1 MTTPLLRTPHRTSP
15 LAQYRIHALL
25 ETKAFWSTPVS
36 VVFIVAMPIAM
47 YLIFGF
53 IYHDQGAMPTQLAGV
68 QLNEATRSFSGMFVF
83 GLFAVGF
90 TNTAIGMAMKRTDG
104 RLRRLRV
111 TAADP
116 LAVIAA
122 ALTSWAALA
131 VVVAVVLCA
140 LAAIVFGVT
149 FTGLGVLLLALYV
162 VLGMACFM
170 ALGFAVSLLFASA
183 DTAAPLANMIFF
195 PVVLL
200 SGTFMTVD
208 LGDTGNAIVG
218 LLPVRPLVELVARAM
233 ADDPQAPTL
242 GRIVVLLGWTAACTL
257 FSIWRFRWS
266 SEREYRASGKRGFLR
281 HRGYRSSDA

>member
-1 MTTPLLRTPHRTSP
+1 MTTPLVRTPNPTSAT
-15 LAQYRIHALL
+15 AQYRIHARL
-25 ETKAFWSTPVS
+25 ETKSFWSTPVS
-36 VVFIVAMPIAM
+36 VVFIVAMPIVM

-53 IYHDQGAMPTQLAGV
+53 IYRDEGALSTRMAGV
-68 QLNEATRSFSGMFVF
+68 ELTQATRSFAGMFVF

-111 TAADP
+111 TAANP
-116 LAVIAA
+116 VAVIAA

-131 VVVAVVLCA
+131 VIVAVVLCA
-140 LAAIVFGVT
+140 LAALVFDVT
-149 FTGLGVLLLALYV
+149 FTSLGVLFLALYMW
-162 VLGMACFM
+162 LGLACFM

-183 DTAAPLANMIFF
+183 DTAAPLANVIFF
-195 PVVLL
+195 PIVLL

-208 LGDTGNAIVG
+208 LGETGNAIVG

-233 ADDPQAPTL
+233 ASDPQSPTP
-242 GRIVVLLGWTAACTL
+242 GRILVVLAWTAGCVL

-266 SEREYRASGKRGFLR
+266 SEREYRGPSKRGLLR
-281 HRGYRSSDA
+281 HRGYRSTDA